1 MWFHCNECQG
11 FWERHFKKPKKTNL
25 GRKQNVAEICN
36 DNDDNEE
43 NEDDGSPEF
52 DKDSEI
58 SESDKSNVEEE
69 DYENIC
75 QLNPP
80 LNEWQELI
88 HLRNVWSELNPPV
101 SKKELWHFFGANCYT
116 DIDKK
121 KKPKVFV
128 DILLHRY
135 LADVD
140 GPTVTIKIKISPW

>member
-1 MWFHCNECQG
+1 MQQKFAMIMMIM
-11 FWERHFKKPKKTNL
+11 KKMKTMGVPSL
-25 GRKQNVAEICN
+25 IKTVKFLR
-36 DNDDNEE
+36 
-43 NEDDGSPEF
+43 
-52 DKDSEI
+52 
-58 SESDKSNVEEE
+58 VEKE

-80 LNEWQELI
+80 LNERQGLI
-88 HLRNVWSELNPPV
+88 HLRNVQSELNQPV
-101 SKKELWHFFGANCYT
+101 SEKELWHFFGANCYT